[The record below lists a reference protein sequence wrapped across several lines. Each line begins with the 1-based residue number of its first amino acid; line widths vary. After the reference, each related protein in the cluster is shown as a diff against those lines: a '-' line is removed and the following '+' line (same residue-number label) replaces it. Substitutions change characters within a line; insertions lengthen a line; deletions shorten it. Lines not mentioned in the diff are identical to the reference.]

1 MFRNLPKFEYVN
13 PNRLEEALSLLA
25 QYGPK
30 AKVIAGGTDLVPRM
44 KWGEIRPEVVMGV
57 SQIPG
62 LAEIQFDGK
71 NGLRLGALCKIGAI
85 EKSDIIREQYP
96 ILVQAASVLGSTE
109 IRNLGTVGGNLCN
122 AAPSADMPPALLVLG
137 ARAVIASG
145 KGEKVIP
152 LEDFFVDAKKTV
164 LGDGELLIR
173 LEIPPM
179 KPNSA
184 GEYIKFGKRKAI
196 EIAMIGVAALITL
209 DPASHICKEA
219 RLGLATAAPT
229 PIRAKE
235 AEGVL
240 TGKKLDDELIE
251 SAAVTASR
259 EASPRTSWRS
269 TEEYRRELI
278 RVLTRR
284 AIQKS
289 LQKIGS

>member
-1 MFRNLPKFEYVN
+1 MFRNLPKFEYLS
-13 PNRLEEALSLLA
+13 PNSIEEALSLLA
-25 QYGPK
+25 RYGPK

-44 KWGEIRPEVVMGV
+44 KWGEIRPEVVMGIN
-57 SQIPG
+57 QIPG
-62 LAEIQFDGK
+62 LAEIQFDDK
-71 NGLRLGALCKIGAI
+71 NGLSLGALCKIGAI
-85 EKSDIIREQYP
+85 ERSDIIRKNYP
-96 ILVQAASVLGSTE
+96 ILAQAASVLGSTE
-109 IRNLGTVGGNLCN
+109 VRNLGTVGGNLCN
-122 AAPSADMPPALLVLG
+122 AAPSADMPPALLALG
-137 ARAVIASG
+137 ARAIIASG
-145 KGEKVIP
+145 KEEKVIP
-152 LEDFFVDAKKTV
+152 LEDFFVDAKKTL
-164 LGDGELLIR
+164 LGNGELLIR

-184 GEYIKFGKRKAI
+184 GEYIKFGKRKAM

-209 DPASHICKEA
+209 DPASHTCKEA